1 MAKVVLVKNVF
12 NPEDH
17 DDEKEVKAG
26 ITVREYIE
34 SEGLNETVYETEC
47 ECYDPESDTW
57 SIVMVSDEEGDAL
70 NVSILANM
78 DEVGLDYMIKEDDII
93 VITILPAA
101 KAASAFSTIL
111 SIAGGILVGIGAGM
125 VTGGAA
131 FIVGGIACTLLSAV
145 ISLVSMPNN
154 ESKKKQLQDDEGE
167 QAPSLVGTNNQSLV
181 GNPFPAVMGSLE
193 VVPYVIGSPYNNL
206 VIKTESGVPT
216 KASRYGNKMKQTVL
230 LAVGYGPLFI
240 NDIKLNNMP
249 LSRNPN
255 NVLSGLLGNNEVN
268 DKFEGNSFEN
278 EIGSTYKPNNFK
290 LEISQFGN
298 HRTIYPYSVKQK
310 NLDVTLLYCY
320 DNKYSS
326 IATEHQISWQGA
338 TFPTGMRTNSVY
350 FSEAMPYKVAVGIE
364 FPQGLYKEY
373 TDDNGNFIYDKIPMH
388 LVIQWRPVYK
398 YTEMIDEK
406 NGRDDSNE
414 STNVYDKVRDGYSMK
429 RYGAWRNFDNTKD
442 KVAAGAYWKDRE
454 TGEYVEMVPK
464 VKYSSAKEIH
474 YYKYYDDEDNKK
486 YYQDAFGLFLLEASS
501 LDDNPD
507 GSHNWK
513 KTYYAPVY
521 TNKLDFS
528 SNLRKFYRKKYQ
540 TEYKVVSSQYFSSYA
555 GLIYSTNYSDASSG
569 KVITQYQLTVIVN
582 KKVAEGVSKYFTN
595 QGAAYG
601 VTNHSIEIGED
612 KTNQPSA
619 REVKLNY
626 GLSEGTSTN
635 SNPNWNGIECFS
647 FGKYSCGP
655 QSVYDGDP
663 GQVDCFPQV
672 NLKDAKDSMLFEI
685 TATLDQEDILDL
697 INKNPWTN
705 TEGQEKTG
713 GMANVITDSIEI
725 RVIRLTPCYID
736 KVVDRKQHTYA
747 DVVKWRYIKTYS
759 IDKTMLKKDCET
771 VVEEKVVEES
781 SGEKSTVSYTKIN
794 CVTDGSSSEK
804 GYAYNNWPV
813 ADYRSKPLN
822 DLDQKKMVTLAVE
835 CEPDKLGYIKDS
847 LKKISVRASAI
858 TPALKTSYVRY
869 WRTEGVNHYYYDS
882 YDTEDTIS
890 TRNVPEMSIHWILDD
905 KNVYEA
911 NKSGENPRIK
921 TSENLEGF
929 EYQVMDRE
937 WESAFFPKT
946 VRQETIVQPRMRPD
960 SNTPEYNDNGEILYD
975 TINYGNSW
983 FRYIENEM
991 SRHKSDK
998 GKWIAKDSFLR
1009 TFINQNAIAQ
1019 VLGFM
1024 CGKAIGRE
1032 SKTYNSLNND
1042 HIIRLW
1048 YVNDGKYFYYDTEF
1062 TEPPSVWYSLPALP
1076 TSEFAGVWIDT
1087 TEEYFRTF
1095 EIEGN
1100 ASDNI
1105 KWCYCELKS
1114 SFNMLALRES
1124 YNYTNAIDFGGSDGA
1139 IQWNYN
1145 LYLTS
1150 QKKLSDVFRE
1160 ILVGGL
1166 AYWYYD
1172 DRGRYEI
1179 HNDKPRTNPVLLI
1192 TDEDCISSSNTR
1204 EFKKGIGGYHVT
1216 FKDEDNGG
1224 RPGEIY
1230 VLRADQDLQKPT
1242 RDILELSLNGITN
1255 SAQAWAYGAYM
1266 LGQSICQ
1273 RESWNRKLNHIGH
1286 SLRIGSLVEVQGST
1300 ILVGT
1305 DHSGRIQ
1312 KLIEDDRYIYGF
1324 VLDGMYNYRG
1334 EYDDDGKNV
1343 QGCTLMQSA
1352 SEYKS
1357 RIVTLNFANRT
1368 QQENGIEVVID
1379 DRVVTFKNNMGD
1391 TNLVLFEKKIVKD
1404 KRSIETETGAG
1415 ISPTM
1420 FDPHP
1425 GDVVAFGNVGSITSK
1440 AVVYELSY
1448 DSKSRVSVSLYPYFE
1463 SVYTSGGTLPV
1474 YQTNMTRLERNGN
1487 IPVDENYISL
1497 GMNNFVDKE
1506 QLKDAVAGIEE
1517 GNGKE
1522 PALPSFV
1529 SAMAYRDY
1537 IEFVLQSDSDGVLSN
1552 QIRKIKYILNK
1563 NGTEIEFNGDLTARY
1578 YFDRETDGYP
1588 EWEELHNWKISYV
1601 AQNVYGIES
1610 KESTKKRI
1618 QTAKYGTWQIGT
1630 PVVMPR
1636 VADRT
1641 ATLIMSIPPRS
1652 DRREIYGDI
1661 KYRVSIKRY
1670 DDSEWFCPDTRR
1682 NPYENELY
1690 YKDESSSN
1698 DYLETGNVYSQC
1710 LPLEGQDT
1718 SNIIDTTYIY
1728 RIVASSEAGVS
1739 EEETVSVTA
1748 LCTSLRDI
1756 VKAKETAKEAYVTEL
1771 SAISANLGLISEGGL
1786 ANNKTNYWAMSNIE
1800 VGSEKYKK
1808 GAFRVGGN
1816 DEYIKVIPSE
1826 EIDPVTGDPLSYSI
1840 EFKVGDFQVSTTAT
1854 SLSGDLI
1861 LQQDDNALDRAY
1873 VAPNKIALQHRNSV
1887 NSSWYDITT
1896 MDTSG
1901 ITGISY
1907 RSKDNIIIGNFT
1919 QTKQRQLGHDIGRP
1933 YLTENAKVW
1942 HFDDDFKCNDGTSGG
1957 LVFSG
1962 TYKLRG
1968 VVDNS
1973 ILRNNFD
1980 YTPAVLNV
1988 APYCNNAKSATG
2000 MFSMKKKIE
2009 NSEKLT
2015 VDFWMQYLYAENQTL
2030 FSIGTTNDVIKL
2042 QIAPDEPVAVVS
2054 GSCVWRAKN
2063 EGTIYT
2069 ASRNPTVN
2077 AGYYDIDPDDFDV
2090 QESGKIASIKVD
2102 SNFLVTSV
2110 ITDTGVEYMFD
2121 SGNADFNWEIY
2132 APEDVWG
2139 ATSSLANRAKPGQK
2153 EIIHD
2158 GQASSESIPLE
2169 SVGKEFNSYEWSHVA
2184 VVFTQRKIKLLYMS
2198 VNDETDEVGT
2208 VEFDRYGSASDDF
2221 DMVLN
2226 GSEGSIL
2233 IDELYIDIDEEY
2245 EGNFLEQ
2252 TKKRYPWGALD
2263 CNEKKWFVFDAE
2275 DPSKVRSNILD
2286 WFRSELLASDDF
2298 KNKVKAIISEV

>member
-78 DEVGLDYMIKEDDII
+78 DEVGLDYTIKEDDVI

-101 KAASAFSTIL
+101 KAASVFSTIL

-131 FIVGGIACTLLSAV
+131 FIVGGIVCTLLSAV
-145 ISLVSMPNN
+145 VSLVSMPNN

-206 VIKTESGVPT
+206 VIKTEGGVPT

-320 DNKYSS
+320 DNKYSA

-373 TDDNGNFIYDKIPMH
+373 TDNKGNFIYDKIPMH

-414 STNVYDKVRDGYSMK
+414 STNVYDKARDGYSMK

-464 VKYSSAKEIH
+464 VKYSSAKEIY
-474 YYKYYDDEDNKK
+474 YYKYYDDKDNKK
-486 YYQDAFGLFLLEASS
+486 YYQDAFGLFQLEASS

-513 KTYYAPVY
+513 KKTYYAPVY
-521 TNKLDFS
+521 TNVRDFA
-528 SNLRKFYRKKYQ
+528 SNLRKYYRNKYQ
-540 TEYKVVSSQYFSSYA
+540 TAYKIDRSRYSSSYSS
-555 GLIYSTNYSDASSG
+555 LIQYADYFDASSG
-569 KVITQYQLTVIVN
+569 KVITQYQLTDMVN
-582 KKVAEGVSKYFTN
+582 KKVDEGVSKYFTN

-612 KTNQPSA
+612 KTNQPSV
-619 REVKLNY
+619 REVNLNY
-626 GLSEGTSTN
+626 GLSEGTSKI

-655 QSVYDGDP
+655 QSVHGGDP
-663 GQVDCFPQV
+663 GQVDCPSQA

-713 GMANVITDSIEI
+713 GMANVVTDSIEI

-736 KVVDRKQHTYA
+736 KVVERKQHTYA

-781 SGEKSTVSYTKIN
+781 SGEKYTVSYTKIN

-822 DLDQKKMVTLAVE
+822 DLDQQKMVTLAVE

-858 TPALKTSYVRY
+858 TPALKTSYIRY

-905 KNVYEA
+905 KNIYEA

-921 TSENLEGF
+921 TSENLGGF

-946 VRQETIVQPRMRPD
+946 IRQETIVQPRMRSD
-960 SNTPEYNDNGEILYD
+960 SNAPEYNDNGEILYD

-991 SRHKSDK
+991 SRHESDK
-998 GKWIAKDSFLR
+998 GKWIAKSSFLR
-1009 TFINQNAIAQ
+1009 TFTNQNAIAQ

-1062 TEPPSVWYSLPALP
+1062 TEPPSVWYSLPDLP
-1076 TSEFAGVWIDT
+1076 ISEFSGVWIDT

-1379 DRVVTFKNNMGD
+1379 DRDVTFKNNIGD

-1404 KRSIETETGAG
+1404 KKSIETETGAG

-1487 IPVDENYISL
+1487 IPVDETYIEL
-1497 GMNNFVDKE
+1497 GMNDYVNKE
-1506 QLKDAVAGIEE
+1506 QLNNAVSGIEE
-1517 GNGKE
+1517 GNDRVPTLPALKSIKADRDGISIKLLPATTGKLSDQIKFVKYYISRPNGSLVETEGSTEFKYLFDRGKLEDWYPEKDTVREYKVSYKVINIYGKE
-1522 PALPSFV
+1522 SV
-1529 SAMAYRDY
+1529 MS
-1537 IEFVLQSDSDGVLSN
+1537 E
-1552 QIRKIKYILNK
+1552 
-1563 NGTEIEFNGDLTARY
+1563 E
-1578 YFDRETDGYP
+1578 YFPLTDGYGTWIVP
-1588 EWEELHNWKISYV
+1588 KPTVTTRVSDRTVTLVMAVPYSKTS
-1601 AQNVYGIES
+1601 VYGNI
-1610 KESTKKRI
+1610 R
-1618 QTAKYGTWQIGT
+1618 
-1630 PVVMPR
+1630 
-1636 VADRT
+1636 
-1641 ATLIMSIPPRS
+1641 
-1652 DRREIYGDI
+1652 
-1661 KYRVSIKRY
+1661 YRVSIRRPDIDK
-1670 DDSEWFCPDTRR
+1670 DELVWFKPDLISDPYPEANRLKYKVVDAE
-1682 NPYENELY
+1682 NPYETV
-1690 YKDESSSN
+1690 D
-1698 DYLETGNVYSQC
+1698 NVYIHT
-1710 LPLEGQDT
+1710 LPLKANSDGNGFFDT
-1718 SNIIDTTYIY
+1718 LYNFKVVMVNEVYESEWTVDDIIP
-1728 RIVASSEAGVS
+1728 A
-1739 EEETVSVTA
+1739 TA
-1748 LCTSLRDI
+1748 LATGIVDI
-1756 VKAKETAKEAYVTEL
+1756 INTNKTAESEYVGQL
-1771 SAISANLGLISEGGL
+1771 SALSANVGVVKSGSITNED
-1786 ANNKTNYWAMSNIE
+1786 NYWAL
-1800 VGSEKYKK
+1800 SEIMDETTGKVYKK
-1808 GAFRVGGN
+1808 GQFRVGGSDN
-1816 DEYIKVIPSE
+1816 YIEYDPDSGKMNIKANLDVDADFANIKGELSVYPLKEDKFIKTTDEEIIPGKSYYVFDDETEEYVKVKNPVYEDLSSYYEIDNTGNVPAFQVMPSE
-1826 EIDPVTGDPLSYSI
+1826 ADSSKNMTSVNGNFRSKEESIFGESTVDLSYI
-1840 EFKVGDFQVSTTAT
+1840 AQFLAIDTT
-1854 SLSGDLI
+1854 
-1861 LQQDDNALDRAY
+1861 
-1873 VAPNKIALQHRNSV
+1873 
-1887 NSSWYDITT
+1887 
-1896 MDTSG
+1896 
-1901 ITGISY
+1901 
-1907 RSKDNIIIGNFT
+1907 
-1919 QTKQRQLGHDIGRP
+1919 
-1933 YLTENAKVW
+1933 
-1942 HFDDDFKCNDGTSGG
+1942 
-1957 LVFSG
+1957 
-1962 TYKLRG
+1962 
-1968 VVDNS
+1968 
-1973 ILRNNFD
+1973 
-1980 YTPAVLNV
+1980 
-1988 APYCNNAKSATG
+1988 
-2000 MFSMKKKIE
+2000 
-2009 NSEKLT
+2009 
-2015 VDFWMQYLYAENQTL
+2015 
-2030 FSIGTTNDVIKL
+2030 
-2042 QIAPDEPVAVVS
+2042 
-2054 GSCVWRAKN
+2054 
-2063 EGTIYT
+2063 
-2069 ASRNPTVN
+2069 
-2077 AGYYDIDPDDFDV
+2077 
-2090 QESGKIASIKVD
+2090 
-2102 SNFLVTSV
+2102 
-2110 ITDTGVEYMFD
+2110 
-2121 SGNADFNWEIY
+2121 
-2132 APEDVWG
+2132 
-2139 ATSSLANRAKPGQK
+2139 
-2153 EIIHD
+2153 
-2158 GQASSESIPLE
+2158 
-2169 SVGKEFNSYEWSHVA
+2169 
-2184 VVFTQRKIKLLYMS
+2184 
-2198 VNDETDEVGT
+2198 
-2208 VEFDRYGSASDDF
+2208 
-2221 DMVLN
+2221 
-2226 GSEGSIL
+2226 
-2233 IDELYIDIDEEY
+2233 
-2245 EGNFLEQ
+2245 
-2252 TKKRYPWGALD
+2252 
-2263 CNEKKWFVFDAE
+2263 
-2275 DPSKVRSNILD
+2275 KVRI
-2286 WFRSELLASDDF
+2286 ELR
-2298 KNKVKAIISEV
+2298 